1 MSRLQ
6 ALLTLVSIAAKVIAL
21 ALLLVEW
28 QPEAFEADDTPAVR
42 ELLPF

>member
-6 ALLTLVSIAAKVIAL
+6 AAVTLVSIAAKVIAL

-28 QPEAFEADDTPAVR
+28 QPEAFKVDDSSAVR
-42 ELLPF
+42 ELQPF